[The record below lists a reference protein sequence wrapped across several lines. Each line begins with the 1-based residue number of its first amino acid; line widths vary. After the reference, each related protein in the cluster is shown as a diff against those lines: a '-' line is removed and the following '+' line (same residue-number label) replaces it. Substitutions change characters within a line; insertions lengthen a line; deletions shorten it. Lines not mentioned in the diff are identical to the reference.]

1 MDNLPPWISYN
12 VNNYQIM
19 LKVSKDSLIFSE
31 KDKGSDNTLV
41 ITTVGEILNN
51 AFIDSELSITL
62 A

>member
-1 MDNLPPWISYN
+1 
-12 VNNYQIM
+12 M

-51 AFIDSELSITL
+51 SFVDNELDIDFDMSSEI
-62 A
+62 